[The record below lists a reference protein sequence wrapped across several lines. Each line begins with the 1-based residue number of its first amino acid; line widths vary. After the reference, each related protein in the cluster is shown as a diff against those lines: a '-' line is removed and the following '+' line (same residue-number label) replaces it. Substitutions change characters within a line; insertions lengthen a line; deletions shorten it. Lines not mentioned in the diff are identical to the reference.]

1 MSDKNQ
7 PRQAPVSF
15 RDQALASQLAARSG
29 ERSLGLT
36 AARDLE
42 RYFALLRDTL
52 PTVPLAENEA
62 MLVCDALNGIIIDP
76 HTYKLTYK
84 LIWAQVDDAIH
95 IDRLDRKWDVD
106 GQALVS
112 KLRGLTAAQCLAL
125 ADAVERFWLDPNAP
139 DALRR
144 VGLVR

>member
-1 MSDKNQ
+1 MSAKNQ
-7 PRQAPVSF
+7 PRQAPISF
-15 RDQALASQLAARSG
+15 RDQALASQLAERSG

-42 RYFALLRDTL
+42 RYYSLLRDTL
-52 PTVPLAENEA
+52 PTIPLAANEA
-62 MLVCDALNGIIIDP
+62 ILVCDATNGIIIDP
-76 HTYKLTYK
+76 HTYKL
-84 LIWAQVDDAIH
+84 IWAQVHDAIH
-95 IDRLDRKWDVD
+95 IDRLDEKWDVD